1 MKQVSI
7 VTLGCSKNDIDS
19 GQMRGVLDESRFA
32 FTDQVT
38 EAEVIVVNTCGFID
52 AAKEESIDTILDL
65 AKLKESGKLETL
77 LLAGCLAQRY
87 PVELLE
93 AIPEADGIIG
103 PGHIRSINEAIL
115 KAENHEKP
123 IYAAALENDYIE
135 DARREEVSVTEY
147 VKISEGCNNRCAYCI
162 IPYLKGNNRSRS
174 MEHIVDEIRHL
185 VDRGTREV
193 ILIGQNTTDYGIDL
207 YGRYALVD
215 LLKELRSIEDLR
227 WVRIL
232 YAYPDHFDDEL
243 IEEMRDNPKILPYI
257 DIPIQHVADPVL
269 KRMNRKTDR
278 RAIESLIT
286 RLRRAMPEIAIRST
300 FLLGFPGETEED
312 FQEVLDF
319 LNDYPLERAGAFAY
333 SREEG
338 TPAAAMA
345 DQVPDDR
352 KEARVEAFMAAQME
366 QSEELMEKQIGR
378 VLEVLVTEV
387 TEDGAIGR
395 SYLDA
400 PDIDG
405 MVLIYS
411 DENLAVG
418 DFIKVE
424 ITESTAYDLGG
435 DYIEHCK

>member
-1 MKQVSI
+1 MKHVSI

-32 FTDQVT
+32 FTDQVE

-65 AKLKESGKLETL
+65 AKLKEIGKLETL

-87 PVELLE
+87 PEELLE
-93 AIPEADGIIG
+93 AIPEADGILG
-103 PGHIRSINEAIL
+103 PGHIRSINEAIVE
-115 KAENHEKP
+115 AENHEKP
-123 IYAAALENDYIE
+123 IYASSLVNNYLE

-147 VKISEGCNNRCAYCI
+147 VKISEGCNNRCSYCI
-162 IPYLKGNNRSRS
+162 IPYLKGNNSSRS
-174 MEHIVDEIRHL
+174 MENIVGEIRYL
-185 VDRGTREV
+185 VENGTREV

-215 LLKELRSIEDLR
+215 LLRALRSIEDLR

-232 YAYPDHFDDEL
+232 YAYPDHFDDAL
-243 IEEMRDNPKILPYI
+243 IEEMKENPKILPYI
-257 DIPIQHVADPVL
+257 DIPIQQVADPVL

-278 RAIESLIT
+278 RAIETLIT
-286 RLRRAMPEIAIRST
+286 RLRSAMPDIAIRST
-300 FLLGFPGETEED
+300 FLLGFPGETDED
-312 FQEVLDF
+312 FQDVLDF
-319 LNDYPLERAGAFAY
+319 LEEYPLDRAGAFAY

-338 TPAAAMA
+338 TPAATME
-345 DQVPDDR
+345 DQVDDAV
-352 KEARVEAFMAAQME
+352 KEQRVDAFMSLQMDV
-366 QSEELMEKQIGR
+366 SEALMEKHVGR
-378 VLEVLVTEV
+378 VLDVLVTEL
-387 TEDGAIGR
+387 TDEGALGR

-405 MVLIYS
+405 EIMIYTDKKLS
-411 DENLAVG
+411 VG

>member
-1 MKQVSI
+1 MKHVSI

-32 FTDQVT
+32 FTDQVE

-65 AKLKESGKLETL
+65 AKLKEIGKLETL

-87 PVELLE
+87 PEELLE
-93 AIPEADGIIG
+93 AIPEADGILG
-103 PGHIRSINEAIL
+103 PGHIRSINEAIVE
-115 KAENHEKP
+115 AENHEKP
-123 IYAAALENDYIE
+123 IYASSLENNYLE

-147 VKISEGCNNRCAYCI
+147 VKISEGCNNRCSYCI

-174 MEHIVDEIRHL
+174 MENIVDEIRHL
-185 VDRGTREV
+185 VENGTREV

-215 LLKELRSIEDLR
+215 LLKALRSIDDLR

-232 YAYPDHFDDEL
+232 YAYPDHFDDAL
-243 IEEMRDNPKILPYI
+243 IEEMKDNPKILPYI

-278 RAIESLIT
+278 RAIENLIT
-286 RLRRAMPEIAIRST
+286 RLRSAMPDIAIRST
-300 FLLGFPGETEED
+300 FLLGFPGETDED

-319 LNDYPLERAGAFAY
+319 LEAYPLDRAGAFAY

-338 TPAAAMA
+338 TPAATME
-345 DQVPDDR
+345 DQVDDDI
-352 KEARVEAFMAAQME
+352 KEERVDAFMALQMGV
-366 QSEELMEKQIGR
+366 SEALMEKHVGR
-378 VLEVLVTEV
+378 VLDVLITEL
-387 TEDGAIGR
+387 TEEGALGR

-405 MVLIYS
+405 EIVIYT
-411 DENLAVG
+411 DKNLSVG

>member
-87 PVELLE
+87 PDELLE

-123 IYAAALENDYIE
+123 IYTASLENEYIE
-135 DARREEVSVTEY
+135 NARREEVSVTEY

-300 FLLGFPGETEED
+300 FLLGFPGEREED

-333 SREEG
+333 SREKG

-345 DQVPDDR
+345 DQVPDDV

-411 DENLAVG
+411 NENLAVG

>member
-38 EAEVIVVNTCGFID
+38 EAEVIVVNTCGFTD

-87 PVELLE
+87 PDELLE

-123 IYAAALENDYIE
+123 IYAASLENDYIE
-135 DARREEVSVTEY
+135 NARREEVSVTEY

-243 IEEMRDNPKILPYI
+243 IEEMRDNSKILPYI

-286 RLRRAMPEIAIRST
+286 RLRRAMPDIAIRST

-366 QSEELMEKQIGR
+366 QSEQLMEKQIGR

-435 DYIEHCK
+435 DSIEHCK

>member
-87 PVELLE
+87 PDELLE

-123 IYAAALENDYIE
+123 IYAAALENEYIE

-215 LLKELRSIEDLR
+215 LLKELRTIEDLR

-286 RLRRAMPEIAIRST
+286 RLRRAMPDIAIRST

-338 TPAAAMA
+338 TPAAAIA

-366 QSEELMEKQIGR
+366 QSEQLMENQIGR

-411 DENLAVG
+411 DENLTVG

>member
-1 MKQVSI
+1 MKKVSI

-19 GQMRGVLDESRFA
+19 GQMRGVLDESRFL

-38 EAEVIVVNTCGFID
+38 DAEVIVVNTCGFID

-87 PVELLE
+87 PDELLE
-93 AIPEADGIIG
+93 SIPEADGILG
-103 PGHIRSINEAIL
+103 PGHIRSINEAIEQ
-115 KAENHEKP
+115 AENHEKP
-123 IYAAALENDYIE
+123 IFAASLENDYIE
-135 DARREEVSVTEY
+135 EARREEVSVTEY

-162 IPYLKGNNRSRS
+162 IPFLKGNNRSRT
-174 MEHIVDEIRHL
+174 MEHILDEIRHL
-185 VDRGTREV
+185 VERGTREV
-193 ILIGQNTTDYGIDL
+193 ILIGQNSTDYGIDL

-215 LLKELRSIEDLR
+215 LLKALRDIEGLR

-232 YAYPDHFDDEL
+232 YAYPDHFDDAL
-243 IEEMRDNPKILPYI
+243 IDEMKNNPKILPYI

-269 KRMNRKTDR
+269 KGMNRKTDR

-286 RLRRAMPEIAIRST
+286 RLRSAMPDIAIRST
-300 FLLGFPGETEED
+300 FLLGFPGETDED

-319 LNDYPLERAGAFAY
+319 LEDYPLERAGAFAY

-345 DQVPDDR
+345 DQVADDV
-352 KEARVEAFMAAQME
+352 KEARVDAFMAAQMD
-366 QSEELMEKQIGR
+366 QSERLMEKQVGR
-378 VLEVLVTEV
+378 TLEVLVTEI
-387 TEDGAIGR
+387 TEEGAIGR

-405 MVLIYS
+405 MVSIYT

>member
-87 PVELLE
+87 PDELLE

-115 KAENHEKP
+115 KAEKHEKP
-123 IYAAALENDYIE
+123 IYAASLKNDYIE

-185 VDRGTREV
+185 VERGTREV

-215 LLKELRSIEDLR
+215 LLKELRIIEDLR

-286 RLRRAMPEIAIRST
+286 RLRRAMPDIAIRST
-300 FLLGFPGETEED
+300 FLLGFPCETEED

-345 DQVPDDR
+345 DQVPDDV

-366 QSEELMEKQIGR
+366 QSEQLMEKQIGR

-411 DENLAVG
+411 NENLVVG

-435 DYIEHCK
+435 DYLEHCK

>member
-87 PVELLE
+87 PDELLE

-123 IYAAALENDYIE
+123 IYAASLENDYIE
-135 DARREEVSVTEY
+135 NARREEVSVTAY

-185 VDRGTREV
+185 VKRGTREV

-215 LLKELRSIEDLR
+215 LLKELRTIEDLR

-286 RLRRAMPEIAIRST
+286 RLRRAMPDIAIRST
-300 FLLGFPGETEED
+300 FLLGFPGETELD

-319 LNDYPLERAGAFAY
+319 SNDYPLERAGAFAY

-345 DQVPDDR
+345 DQVPDDV

-366 QSEELMEKQIGR
+366 QSEQLMEKQIGR

-411 DENLAVG
+411 NENLAVG

>member
-38 EAEVIVVNTCGFID
+38 DAEVIVVNTCGFID

-87 PVELLE
+87 PDELLE

-115 KAENHEKP
+115 KAEKHEKP
-123 IYAAALENDYIE
+123 IYAASLENDYIE
-135 DARREEVSVTEY
+135 NARREEVSVTEY

-185 VDRGTREV
+185 VKRGTREV
-193 ILIGQNTTDYGIDL
+193 ILISQNTTDYGIDL

-232 YAYPDHFDDEL
+232 YAYPDHFDDDL

-286 RLRRAMPEIAIRST
+286 RLRRAMPDIAIRST

-345 DQVPDDR
+345 DQVPDDE

-366 QSEELMEKQIGR
+366 QSEQIMEKQIGR

-435 DYIEHCK
+435 DFIEHCK

>member
-1 MKQVSI
+1 MKKVSI

-19 GQMRGVLDESRFA
+19 GQMRGVLDESRFL

-38 EAEVIVVNTCGFID
+38 DAEVIVVNTCGFID

-87 PVELLE
+87 PDELLE
-93 AIPEADGIIG
+93 SIPEADGILG
-103 PGHIRSINEAIL
+103 PGHIRSINEAIEQ
-115 KAENHEKP
+115 AENHEKP
-123 IYAAALENDYIE
+123 IFAASLENDYIE
-135 DARREEVSVTEY
+135 EARREEVSVTEY

-162 IPYLKGNNRSRS
+162 IPFLKGNNRSRT
-174 MEHIVDEIRHL
+174 MEHILDEIRHL
-185 VDRGTREV
+185 VERGTREV
-193 ILIGQNTTDYGIDL
+193 ILIGQNSTDYGIDL

-215 LLKELRSIEDLR
+215 LLKALRDIEDLR

-232 YAYPDHFDDEL
+232 YAYPDHFDDAL
-243 IEEMRDNPKILPYI
+243 IDEMKNNPKILPYI

-269 KRMNRKTDR
+269 KGMNRKTDR

-286 RLRRAMPEIAIRST
+286 RLRSAMPDIAIRST
-300 FLLGFPGETEED
+300 FLLGFPGETDED

-319 LNDYPLERAGAFAY
+319 LEDYPLERAGAFAY

-338 TPAAAMA
+338 TPAATMA
-345 DQVPDDR
+345 DQVADDV
-352 KEARVEAFMAAQME
+352 KEARVDAFMAAQMDR
-366 QSEELMEKQIGR
+366 SERLMEKQVSR
-378 VLEVLVTEV
+378 TLEVLVTEI
-387 TEDGAIGR
+387 TEEGAIGR

-405 MVLIYS
+405 MVSIYT

>member
-87 PVELLE
+87 PDELLE

-123 IYAAALENDYIE
+123 IYAASLKNDYIE
-135 DARREEVSVTEY
+135 NARREEVSVTEY

-215 LLKELRSIEDLR
+215 LLKELRTIEDLR

-286 RLRRAMPEIAIRST
+286 RLRRAMPDIAIRST

-366 QSEELMEKQIGR
+366 QSEQLMEKQIGR

-411 DENLAVG
+411 NENLAVG

>member
-87 PVELLE
+87 PDELLE

-123 IYAAALENDYIE
+123 IYAASLENDYIE
-135 DARREEVSVTEY
+135 NARREEVSVTEY

-174 MEHIVDEIRHL
+174 MEHILDEIRHL
-185 VDRGTREV
+185 VKRGTREV

-243 IEEMRDNPKILPYI
+243 IGEMRDNPKILPYI

-345 DQVPDDR
+345 DQVPDDV

-366 QSEELMEKQIGR
+366 QSEQLMENQIGR

-411 DENLAVG
+411 NENLVVG

>member
-1 MKQVSI
+1 MKHVSI

-32 FTDQVT
+32 FTDQVE

-65 AKLKESGKLETL
+65 AKLKEIGKLETL

-87 PVELLE
+87 PEELLE
-93 AIPEADGIIG
+93 AIPEADGILG
-103 PGHIRSINEAIL
+103 PGHIRSINEAIVE
-115 KAENHEKP
+115 AENHEKP
-123 IYAAALENDYIE
+123 IYASSLENNYLE

-147 VKISEGCNNRCAYCI
+147 VKISEGCNNRCSYCI

-185 VDRGTREV
+185 VENGTREV

-215 LLKELRSIEDLR
+215 LLKALRSIDDLR

-232 YAYPDHFDDEL
+232 YAYPDHFDDAL
-243 IEEMRDNPKILPYI
+243 IEEMKDNPKILPYI
-257 DIPIQHVADPVL
+257 DIPIRHVADPVL

-278 RAIESLIT
+278 RAIETLIT
-286 RLRRAMPEIAIRST
+286 RLRSAMPDIAIRST
-300 FLLGFPGETEED
+300 FLLGFPGETDED

-319 LNDYPLERAGAFAY
+319 LEEYPLDRAGAFAY

-338 TPAAAMA
+338 TPASTME
-345 DQVPDDR
+345 DQVDDAV
-352 KEARVEAFMAAQME
+352 KEQRVDAFMSLQMDV
-366 QSEELMEKQIGR
+366 SEALMEKHVGR
-378 VLEVLVTEV
+378 VLDVLVTEL
-387 TEDGAIGR
+387 TEEGALGR

-405 MVLIYS
+405 EIMIYT
-411 DENLAVG
+411 DKNLSVG

>member
-1 MKQVSI
+1 MKHVSI

-19 GQMRGVLDESRFA
+19 GQMRGVLDESRFV
-32 FTDQVT
+32 FTNQVK

-65 AKLKESGKLETL
+65 AKLKEIGKLETL

-87 PVELLE
+87 PEELLE
-93 AIPEADGIIG
+93 AIPEADGILG
-103 PGHIRSINEAIL
+103 PGHIRSINEAIVE
-115 KAENHEKP
+115 AENHEKP
-123 IYAAALENDYIE
+123 IYASSLDNNYLE

-147 VKISEGCNNRCAYCI
+147 VKISEGCNNRCSYCI

-174 MEHIVDEIRHL
+174 LEHIVDEIRHL
-185 VDRGTREV
+185 VEKGTREV

-207 YGRYALVD
+207 YGRYALID
-215 LLKELRSIEDLR
+215 LLKAIRSIEKLR

-232 YAYPDHFDDEL
+232 YAYPDHFDDAL
-243 IEEMRDNPKILPYI
+243 IEEMKDNPKILPYI

-278 RAIESLIT
+278 RAIETLIT
-286 RLRRAMPEIAIRST
+286 RLRRAMPDIAIRST
-300 FLLGFPGETEED
+300 FLLGFPGETDDD

-319 LNDYPLERAGAFAY
+319 LEEYPLDRAGAFAY

-338 TPAAAMA
+338 TPAATME
-345 DQVPDDR
+345 DQVEDAV
-352 KEARVEAFMAAQME
+352 KEERVDAFMSLQMDV
-366 QSEELMEKQIGR
+366 SEVLMEKQVGR
-378 VLEVLVTEV
+378 VLDVLVTEL
-387 TEDGAIGR
+387 TDEGAVGR

-405 MVLIYS
+405 EITIRT
-411 DENLAVG
+411 DEKLSVG

>member
-19 GQMRGVLDESRFA
+19 GQMRGVLDESRFV

-87 PVELLE
+87 PDELLE

-103 PGHIRSINEAIL
+103 PGHIRSINETIL

-123 IYAAALENDYIE
+123 IYAASLENDYIE
-135 DARREEVSVTEY
+135 NARREEVSVTEY

-185 VDRGTREV
+185 VERGTREV

-215 LLKELRSIEDLR
+215 LLKELRTIEDLR

-286 RLRRAMPEIAIRST
+286 RLRRAMPDIAIRST

-319 LNDYPLERAGAFAY
+319 LNEYPLERAGAFAY

-366 QSEELMEKQIGR
+366 QSEQLMENQIGR

>member
-32 FTDQVT
+32 FTDRVT

-87 PVELLE
+87 PDELLE

-123 IYAAALENDYIE
+123 IYAAALENKYIE

-278 RAIESLIT
+278 LAIESLIT
-286 RLRRAMPEIAIRST
+286 RLRRAMPDIAIRST
-300 FLLGFPGETEED
+300 FLLGFPGEREED

-345 DQVPDDR
+345 DQVPD
-352 KEARVEAFMAAQME
+352 
-366 QSEELMEKQIGR
+366 
-378 VLEVLVTEV
+378 
-387 TEDGAIGR
+387 
-395 SYLDA
+395 
-400 PDIDG
+400 
-405 MVLIYS
+405 
-411 DENLAVG
+411 
-418 DFIKVE
+418 
-424 ITESTAYDLGG
+424 
-435 DYIEHCK
+435 

>member
-19 GQMRGVLDESRFA
+19 GQMRGVLDESRFS

-87 PVELLE
+87 PDELLE

-123 IYAAALENDYIE
+123 IYAASLENDYIE
-135 DARREEVSVTEY
+135 NARREEVSVTEY

-243 IEEMRDNPKILPYI
+243 IEEMRDNSKILPYI

-286 RLRRAMPEIAIRST
+286 RLRRAMPDIAIRST
-300 FLLGFPGETEED
+300 FLLGFPGEREED

-333 SREEG
+333 SREES

-366 QSEELMEKQIGR
+366 QSEQLMEKQIGR

-395 SYLDA
+395 SYLYA

-411 DENLAVG
+411 NENLVVG

>member
-87 PVELLE
+87 PDELLE

-300 FLLGFPGETEED
+300 FLLGFPGEREED

-345 DQVPDDR
+345 DQVPDDV

-366 QSEELMEKQIGR
+366 QSEQLMEKQIGR

-411 DENLAVG
+411 NENLAVG

>member
-87 PVELLE
+87 PDELLE

-123 IYAAALENDYIE
+123 IYAASLENDYIE
-135 DARREEVSVTEY
+135 NARREEVSVTEY

-300 FLLGFPGETEED
+300 FLLGFPGEREED

-345 DQVPDDR
+345 DQVPDDV

-366 QSEELMEKQIGR
+366 QSEQLMEKQIGR

-411 DENLAVG
+411 NENLAVG

>member
-32 FTDQVT
+32 FTDLVM

-87 PVELLE
+87 PDELLE

-123 IYAAALENDYIE
+123 IYAASLENDYIE
-135 DARREEVSVTEY
+135 NARREEVSVTEY

-174 MEHIVDEIRHL
+174 MEHIVDEVRHL

-300 FLLGFPGETEED
+300 FLLGFPGEREED

-345 DQVPDDR
+345 DQVPDDV

-366 QSEELMEKQIGR
+366 QSEQLMEKQIGR

-435 DYIEHCK
+435 DDIEHCK

>member
-19 GQMRGVLDESRFA
+19 GQMRGVLDESRFS

-87 PVELLE
+87 PDELLE

-115 KAENHEKP
+115 KAENNEKP
-123 IYAAALENDYIE
+123 IYAASLENDYIE
-135 DARREEVSVTEY
+135 NARREEVSVTEY

-185 VDRGTREV
+185 VERGTREV

-300 FLLGFPGETEED
+300 FLLGFPGEREED

-345 DQVPDDR
+345 DQVPDDV

-366 QSEELMEKQIGR
+366 QSEQLMENQIGR

-411 DENLAVG
+411 NENLAVG

>member
-103 PGHIRSINEAIL
+103 PRHIRSINEAIL

-300 FLLGFPGETEED
+300 FLLGFPGEREED

-345 DQVPDDR
+345 DQVPDDV

-366 QSEELMEKQIGR
+366 QSEQLMEKQIGR

-411 DENLAVG
+411 NENLAVG

>member
-87 PVELLE
+87 PDELLE

-123 IYAAALENDYIE
+123 IYAASLENDYIE
-135 DARREEVSVTEY
+135 NARREEVSVTEY

-345 DQVPDDR
+345 DQIPDDR

-366 QSEELMEKQIGR
+366 QSEQLMEKQIGR

>member
-1 MKQVSI
+1 MKKVSI

-19 GQMRGVLDESRFA
+19 GQMRGVLDESRFL

-38 EAEVIVVNTCGFID
+38 DAEVIVVNTCGFID

-87 PVELLE
+87 PDELLE
-93 AIPEADGIIG
+93 SIPEADGILG
-103 PGHIRSINEAIL
+103 PGHIRSINEAIEQ
-115 KAENHEKP
+115 AENHEKP
-123 IYAAALENDYIE
+123 IFAASLENDYIE
-135 DARREEVSVTEY
+135 EARREEVSVTEY

-162 IPYLKGNNRSRS
+162 IPFLKGNNRSRT
-174 MEHIVDEIRHL
+174 MEHILDEIRHL
-185 VDRGTREV
+185 VERGTREV
-193 ILIGQNTTDYGIDL
+193 ILIGQNSTDYGIDL

-215 LLKELRSIEDLR
+215 LLKALRDIEDLR

-232 YAYPDHFDDEL
+232 YAYPDHFDDAL
-243 IEEMRDNPKILPYI
+243 IDEMKNNPKILPYI

-269 KRMNRKTDR
+269 KGMNRKTDR

-286 RLRRAMPEIAIRST
+286 RLRSAMPDIAIRST
-300 FLLGFPGETEED
+300 FLLGFPGETDED

-319 LNDYPLERAGAFAY
+319 LEDYPLERAGAFAY

-338 TPAAAMA
+338 TPAATMA
-345 DQVPDDR
+345 DQVADDV
-352 KEARVEAFMAAQME
+352 KEARVDAFMAAQMD
-366 QSEELMEKQIGR
+366 QSERLTEKQVGR
-378 VLEVLVTEV
+378 TLEVLVTEI
-387 TEDGAIGR
+387 TEEGAIGR

-405 MVLIYS
+405 MVSIYT

>member
-1 MKQVSI
+1 MKHVSI

-32 FTDQVT
+32 FTDQVE

-65 AKLKESGKLETL
+65 AKLKEIGKLETL

-87 PVELLE
+87 PEELLE
-93 AIPEADGIIG
+93 AIPEADGILG
-103 PGHIRSINEAIL
+103 PGHIRSINEAIVE
-115 KAENHEKP
+115 AENHEKP
-123 IYAAALENDYIE
+123 IYASSLVNNYLE

-147 VKISEGCNNRCAYCI
+147 VKISEGCNNRCSYCI

-185 VDRGTREV
+185 VENGTREV

-215 LLKELRSIEDLR
+215 LLKALRSIDDLR

-232 YAYPDHFDDEL
+232 YAYPDHFDDAL
-243 IEEMRDNPKILPYI
+243 IEEMKDNPKILPYI

-278 RAIESLIT
+278 RAIETLIT
-286 RLRRAMPEIAIRST
+286 RLRSAMPDIAIRST
-300 FLLGFPGETEED
+300 FLLGFPGETDED

-319 LNDYPLERAGAFAY
+319 LEAYPLDRAGAFAY

-338 TPAAAMA
+338 TPAASME
-345 DQVPDDR
+345 DQVDDAV
-352 KEARVEAFMAAQME
+352 KEERVDAFMSLQMDV
-366 QSEELMEKQIGR
+366 SEALMEKHVGR
-378 VLEVLVTEV
+378 VLDVLVTEL
-387 TEDGAIGR
+387 TEEGALGR

-405 MVLIYS
+405 EIMIYTDKKLS
-411 DENLAVG
+411 VG

>member
-87 PVELLE
+87 PDELLE

-123 IYAAALENDYIE
+123 IYAASLENDYIE
-135 DARREEVSVTEY
+135 NARREEVSVTEY

-286 RLRRAMPEIAIRST
+286 RLRRAMPDIAIRST

-312 FQEVLDF
+312 FQEVLNF

-345 DQVPDDR
+345 DQVPDDV

-366 QSEELMEKQIGR
+366 QSEQLMEKQIGR

-435 DYIEHCK
+435 DDIEHCK

>member
-1 MKQVSI
+1 MKHVSI

-32 FTDQVT
+32 FTDQVE

-65 AKLKESGKLETL
+65 AKLKEIGKLETL

-87 PVELLE
+87 PEELLE
-93 AIPEADGIIG
+93 AIPEADGILG
-103 PGHIRSINEAIL
+103 PGHIRSINEAIVQ
-115 KAENHEKP
+115 AENHEKP
-123 IYAAALENDYIE
+123 IYASSLVNNYLE

-147 VKISEGCNNRCAYCI
+147 VKISEGCNNRCSYCI

-174 MEHIVDEIRHL
+174 MENIVDEIRYL
-185 VDRGTREV
+185 VENGTREV

-215 LLKELRSIEDLR
+215 LLRALRSIDDLR

-232 YAYPDHFDDEL
+232 YAYPDHFDDAL
-243 IEEMRDNPKILPYI
+243 IEEMKENPKILPYI

-278 RAIESLIT
+278 RAIETLIT
-286 RLRRAMPEIAIRST
+286 RLRSAMPDIAIRST
-300 FLLGFPGETEED
+300 FLLGFPGETDED

-319 LNDYPLERAGAFAY
+319 LEAYPLDRAGAFAY

-338 TPAAAMA
+338 TPAATME
-345 DQVPDDR
+345 DQVDDAV
-352 KEARVEAFMAAQME
+352 KEERVDTFMSLQMDVSEA
-366 QSEELMEKQIGR
+366 LMEKHVGR
-378 VLEVLVTEV
+378 VLDVLVTEL
-387 TEDGAIGR
+387 TDEGALGR

-405 MVLIYS
+405 EITIYTDKKLS
-411 DENLAVG
+411 VG

>member
-87 PVELLE
+87 PDELLE

-115 KAENHEKP
+115 KAEKHEKP
-123 IYAAALENDYIE
+123 IYAASLENDYIE
-135 DARREEVSVTEY
+135 NARREEVSVTEY

-215 LLKELRSIEDLR
+215 LLKELRTIEDLR

-286 RLRRAMPEIAIRST
+286 RLRRAMPDIAIRST

-312 FQEVLDF
+312 FLEVLDF

-345 DQVPDDR
+345 DQVPDDV
-352 KEARVEAFMAAQME
+352 KKARVEAFMAAQME
-366 QSEELMEKQIGR
+366 QSEQLMEKQIGR

-435 DYIEHCK
+435 DYLEHCK

>member
-1 MKQVSI
+1 MKHVSI

-32 FTDQVT
+32 FTDQVE

-65 AKLKESGKLETL
+65 AKLKEIGKLETL

-87 PVELLE
+87 PEELLE
-93 AIPEADGIIG
+93 AIPEADGILG
-103 PGHIRSINEAIL
+103 PGHIRSINEAIVE
-115 KAENHEKP
+115 AENHEKP
-123 IYAAALENDYIE
+123 IYASSLENNYLE

-147 VKISEGCNNRCAYCI
+147 VKISEGCNNRCSYCI

-185 VDRGTREV
+185 VENGTREV

-215 LLKELRSIEDLR
+215 LLKALRSIDDLR

-232 YAYPDHFDDEL
+232 YAYPDHFDDAL
-243 IEEMRDNPKILPYI
+243 IEEMKDNPKILPYI

-278 RAIESLIT
+278 RAIETLIT
-286 RLRRAMPEIAIRST
+286 RLRSAMPDIAIRST
-300 FLLGFPGETEED
+300 FLLGFPGETDED
-312 FQEVLDF
+312 FHEVLDF
-319 LNDYPLERAGAFAY
+319 LEEYPLDRAGAFAY

-338 TPAAAMA
+338 TPAATMEN
-345 DQVPDDR
+345 QVDDAV
-352 KEARVEAFMAAQME
+352 KEQRVDAFMSLQMDV
-366 QSEELMEKQIGR
+366 SEALMEKHVGR
-378 VLEVLVTEV
+378 VLDVLVTEL
-387 TEDGAIGR
+387 TEEGALGR

-405 MVLIYS
+405 EITVYT
-411 DENLAVG
+411 DKNLSVG

>member
-1 MKQVSI
+1 MKKVSI

-19 GQMRGVLDESRFA
+19 GQMRGVLDESRFL

-38 EAEVIVVNTCGFID
+38 DAEVIVVNTCGFID

-87 PVELLE
+87 PDELLE
-93 AIPEADGIIG
+93 SIPEADGILG
-103 PGHIRSINEAIL
+103 PGHIRSINEAIEQ
-115 KAENHEKP
+115 AENHEKP
-123 IYAAALENDYIE
+123 IFAASLENDYIE
-135 DARREEVSVTEY
+135 EARREEVSVTEY

-162 IPYLKGNNRSRS
+162 IPFLKGNNRSRT
-174 MEHIVDEIRHL
+174 MEHILDEIRHL
-185 VDRGTREV
+185 VERGTREV

-207 YGRYALVD
+207 YGRFALVD
-215 LLKELRSIEDLR
+215 LLKALRDIENLR

-232 YAYPDHFDDEL
+232 YAYPDHFDDAL
-243 IEEMRDNPKILPYI
+243 IDEMKNNPKILPYI

-269 KRMNRKTDR
+269 KGMNRKTDR

-286 RLRRAMPEIAIRST
+286 RLRSAMPDVAIRST
-300 FLLGFPGETEED
+300 FLLGFPGETDED

-319 LNDYPLERAGAFAY
+319 LEDYPLERAGAFAY

-345 DQVPDDR
+345 DQVADDV
-352 KEARVEAFMAAQME
+352 KEARVDAFMSAQMD
-366 QSEELMEKQIGR
+366 QSERLMEKQVGR
-378 VLEVLVTEV
+378 TLEVLVTEI
-387 TEDGAIGR
+387 TEEGAIGR

-405 MVLIYS
+405 MVSIYT

>member
-1 MKQVSI
+1 MKKVSI

-19 GQMRGVLDESRFA
+19 GQMRGVLDESRFL

-38 EAEVIVVNTCGFID
+38 DAEVIVVNTCGFID

-87 PVELLE
+87 PDELLE
-93 AIPEADGIIG
+93 SIPEADGILG
-103 PGHIRSINEAIL
+103 PGHIRSINEAIEQ
-115 KAENHEKP
+115 AENHEKP
-123 IYAAALENDYIE
+123 IFAASLENDYIE
-135 DARREEVSVTEY
+135 EARREEVSVTEY

-162 IPYLKGNNRSRS
+162 IPYLKGNNRSRT
-174 MEHIVDEIRHL
+174 MEHILDEIRHL
-185 VDRGTREV
+185 VERGTREV

-215 LLKELRSIEDLR
+215 LLKALRDIEDLR

-232 YAYPDHFDDEL
+232 YAYPDHFDDAL
-243 IEEMRDNPKILPYI
+243 IDEMKNNPKILPYI

-269 KRMNRKTDR
+269 KGMNRKTDR

-286 RLRRAMPEIAIRST
+286 RLRSAMPDIAIRST
-300 FLLGFPGETEED
+300 FLLGFPGETDED

-319 LNDYPLERAGAFAY
+319 LEDYPLERAGAFAY

-338 TPAAAMA
+338 TPAATMA
-345 DQVPDDR
+345 DQVADDV
-352 KEARVEAFMAAQME
+352 KEARVDAFMAAQMD
-366 QSEELMEKQIGR
+366 QSERLMEKQVGR
-378 VLEVLVTEV
+378 TLEVLVTEI
-387 TEDGAIGR
+387 TEEGAIGR

-405 MVLIYS
+405 MVSIYT